1 MNLLRMVINAKISV
15 IALFLSA
22 LVPSANAWMEKWAP
36 VFKSDPVE
44 VKKLSSHSVS
54 NFVKTPRSESPEAY
68 ALYSGGYSCDLNEDG
83 IDDFMFII
91 PWMGCGLNASL
102 DEVFFIVSDG
112 KGGRIENV
120 ADGYGIE
127 PSDLVKV
134 KGKIYFRHSYFI
146 EELEKSKH
154 NHWAYQ
160 IFSFGK
166 DGVMRCANG
175 EVGSPFPAVTIFY
188 DNPKF
193 KQIELTAADL
203 KKMADETKVAVE
215 KYKL

>member
-1 MNLLRMVINAKISV
+1 
-15 IALFLSA
+15 
-22 LVPSANAWMEKWAP
+22 
-36 VFKSDPVE
+36 
-44 VKKLSSHSVS
+44 
-54 NFVKTPRSESPEAY
+54 
-68 ALYSGGYSCDLNEDG
+68 
-83 IDDFMFII
+83 MFTI

-127 PSDLVKV
+127 ASDLVKV
-134 KGKIYFRHSYFI
+134 KGKVYFRHSYFI

-193 KQIELTAADL
+193 KQIGLTAADL
-203 KKMADETKVAVE
+203 KKIADETKVSE
-215 KYKL
+215 GKYKP

>member
-1 MNLLRMVINAKISV
+1 MKICSIV
-15 IALFLSA
+15 VSIALSVLA
-22 LVPSANAWMEKWAP
+22 LNAHAWMDQWAP
-36 VFKSDPVE
+36 EFKAEPVE
-44 VKKLSSHSVS
+44 VKMLSSRSVS
-54 NFVKTPRSESPEAY
+54 NYVASVKNDDISAY
-68 ALYSGGYSCDLNEDG
+68 AECSEGCSCDLNGDG

-102 DEVFFIVSDG
+102 EEVFFIVSDG

-120 ADGYGIE
+120 VEGYGIE

-134 KGKIYFRHSYFI
+134 KGKVYFRHSYFI

-160 IFSFGK
+160 VFSFGK
-166 DGVMRCANG
+166 DGKMKCAN
-175 EVGSPFPAVTIFY
+175 EKVGSPFPAVTIFY
-188 DNPKF
+188 ENPKF

-203 KKMADETKVAVE
+203 KKIAEETKVTAE
-215 KYKL
+215 KYKP

>member
-1 MNLLRMVINAKISV
+1 MSVKILMVT
-15 IALFLSA
+15 LFLSA

-36 VFKSDPVE
+36 ESKSKPVE

-54 NFVKTPRSESPEAY
+54 NFVKTARSESPEAY
-68 ALYSGGYSCDLNEDG
+68 ALYSEGCSCDLNGDG
-83 IDDFMFII
+83 IDDFMLII

-102 DEVFFIVSDG
+102 EEVFFIVSDG

-120 ADGYGIE
+120 AEGYGIE
-127 PSDLVKV
+127 LSDLVKI
-134 KGKIYFRHSYFI
+134 KGKVYFRHSYFI
-146 EELEKSKH
+146 GVLEKCKH

-160 IFSFGK
+160 VFSFGK
-166 DGVMRCANG
+166 DGKMKCANE

-193 KQIELTAADL
+193 KQVELTAADL
-203 KKMADETKVAVE
+203 KKIADETKVTVG
-215 KYKL
+215 KYKP